1 MSFGKVDKNLIISN
15 EKQERFI
22 MYNMYN
28 NQKRRKYKRIE
39 KQYMARFQIRPD
51 KTKGIGFYDWNSFIL
66 KNVSA
71 EGAFFFTIK
80 N

>member
-1 MSFGKVDKNLIISN
+1 MYKYR
-15 EKQERFI
+15 EK
-22 MYNMYN
+22 
-28 NQKRRKYKRIE
+28 RKYKRIE

-51 KTKGIGFYDWNSFIL
+51 KTQGIGFYDWNSFIL